1 MFIYVLIFLM
11 LIPEI
16 SEEEAE
22 DLLQDAI
29 HEKFAVFGDVCVIQ
43 MNLLQWIAYYLF
55 FFYEQGFNE
64 L

>member
-1 MFIYVLIFLM
+1 M